1 MDREEPSSAG
11 QPQSPGQPESPAQP
25 ESPGYDPYE
34 PELSTYGRSV
44 PDPCQDAI
52 ATLYS
57 YLDGELTSERRERI
71 QYHLDECSPCF
82 AAFGFEAEL
91 KAVIAR
97 KCRDEV
103 PDSLRQRVAEAL
115 RAEDVPT

>member
-1 MDREEPSSAG
+1 MNREEPSSAG
-11 QPQSPGQPESPAQP
+11 QPQSPGN
-25 ESPGYDPYE
+25 DTYE
-34 PELSTYGRSV
+34 LELSTYSRSV
-44 PDPCQDAI
+44 SDPCQDAI

-57 YLDGELTSERRERI
+57 FLDGELTSERRVKI
-71 QYHLDECSPCF
+71 QYHLEECSPCF
-82 AAFGFEAEL
+82 AAFDFEAEL

-97 KCRDEV
+97 KCRDDV